1 LSGVIS
7 LMGTNQREGA
17 RSDTQRDAQAAIDY
31 MSRDLREAIYVYD
44 GRCLSDTAANDS
56 RVELVPSPA
65 AGQPAT
71 YCSALLNFLP
81 TRLKAAD
88 QLPVLAFWRVNP
100 LPDPHKNFCELN
112 AKTWVSPTVD
122 KDRPF
127 FSLMPCAS
135 RTTYSLVVYSLD
147 WSDPGKIWRGRAR
160 LKRYELPQYK
170 YTTAVNFDTEP
181 AKGWVSPLDKKIGF
195 PQWPLSTA
203 DDGKITSA
211 QTTGLPTDDNAVL
224 IDFMDDVKFTG
235 TDTANCPTEP
245 AVVLPPGTSAPAAF
259 TLSPTTTLATGDRA
273 RRSIYACVRGGAGA
287 GLNQEVIIRLQANAA
302 GRPGVPKIGSS
313 LPITMETRVLSRGVL
328 NKGN

>member
-44 GRCLSDTAANDS
+44 GRCLSDTAANDK

-81 TRLKAAD
+81 TRLKDAD

-203 DDGKITSA
+203 DDGKISSA

-245 AVVLPPGTSAPAAF
+245 AVVLPPGTAAPAAF
-259 TLSPTTTLATGDRA
+259 TLSPTTTLATGDRS

-313 LPITMETRVLSRGVL
+313 LPITMETRVLTRGVL
-328 NKGN
+328 NKGS